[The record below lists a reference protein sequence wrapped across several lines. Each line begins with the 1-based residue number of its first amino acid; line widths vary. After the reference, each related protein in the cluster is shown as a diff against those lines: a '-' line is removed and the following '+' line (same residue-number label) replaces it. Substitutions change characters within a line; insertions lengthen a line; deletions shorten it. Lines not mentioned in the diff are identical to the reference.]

1 MSSGTIENRRPFID
15 PKWLWDQHSE
25 AEPSRDQC
33 GMRLSH
39 TSTIKVCAT
48 LQFYLNPF
56 IGFGEIPLTCPNAC
70 HDHGNCHLGKCHCFP
85 WIHWT
90 MCADILN
97 ATAPPRNCSRLATP
111 FKFPHKKS
119 LRHIET
125 RRFIPVLNVTAP
137 PEIVPD

>member
-1 MSSGTIENRRPFID
+1 MSSATIENHRPFID

-33 GMRLSH
+33 GMRLSD

-56 IGFGEIPLTCPNAC
+56 IGFGPTIIEIPLTCPNAC

-85 WIHWT
+85 GYIGPD
-90 MCADILN
+90 CADRCIGEEFSSVTD
-97 ATAPPRNCSRLATP
+97 ACE
-111 FKFPHKKS
+111 KS
-119 LRHIET
+119 SWKSPSLISS
-125 RRFIPVLNVTAP
+125 
-137 PEIVPD
+137 D